1 MTYVPVMLS
10 RFDAPV
16 STIIRLAL
24 YFSLKKPLMNVLSI
38 VLIGFF
44 ALCLELFPLSIMITP
59 ALYADFLRP
68 FMEKSLKKF
77 IEENVDMGEDES
89 ADEDVVG
96 DVAEKEEE

>member
-1 MTYVPVMLS
+1 
-10 RFDAPV
+10 
-16 STIIRLAL
+16 
-24 YFSLKKPLMNVLSI
+24 MNVLSI

-77 IEENVDMGEDES
+77 IEENVDMGESEEDDEGS
-89 ADEDVVG
+89 DDSDSGDGSSVAGED
-96 DVAEKEEE
+96 EKEEE

>member
-1 MTYVPVMLS
+1 M
-10 RFDAPV
+10 
-16 STIIRLAL
+16 STIIRLSL

-44 ALCLELFPLSIMITP
+44 ALLLEIFPLSIMITP

-77 IEENVDMGEDES
+77 IEENVDMGESDES
-89 ADEDVVG
+89 EAEDDEPCED
-96 DVAEKEEE
+96 EKEEE